1 LWAGAE
7 SGLFETAKKGI
18 VLLSAL
24 LTFIARVL
32 FTVATVV
39 LVLGLMA
46 VAVVTMIGLLI
57 WSLLRGRRPVLD
69 TSGFARAR
77 SFRPGRGAPRAPV
90 QPTGEVIDVEV
101 REVSGAAIRR
111 D

>member
-1 LWAGAE
+1 M
-7 SGLFETAKKGI
+7 
-18 VLLSAL
+18 SAL
-24 LTFIARVL
+24 LTFIARVV
-32 FTVATVV
+32 FGVVTVV
-39 LVLGLMA
+39 LVLGLLA
-46 VAVVTMIGLLI
+46 VAVVTMIGLLL
-57 WSLLRGRRPVLD
+57 WSLLRGRRPVFD

-77 SFRPGRGAPRAPV
+77 SFRAGRGVPRAKA

>member
-1 LWAGAE
+1 
-7 SGLFETAKKGI
+7 
-18 VLLSAL
+18 
-24 LTFIARVL
+24 
-32 FTVATVV
+32 
-39 LVLGLMA
+39 
-46 VAVVTMIGLLI
+46 
-57 WSLLRGRRPVLD
+57 VLD

-77 SFRPGRGAPRAPV
+77 SFRPGRGAARAPV